1 MLLVFVSFASEMEAR
16 RICEALVK
24 EKLCACASL
33 YPVRSIY
40 GWKGK
45 LVKEGEWEAALKC
58 SERKWG
64 RLQRRI
70 KELHSYEVPQIIAVK
85 ARANAEYARW
95 VEGASPPFPSPL
107 PV

>member
-1 MLLVFVSFASEMEAR
+1 MLLVFVSFAGESEAR

-33 YPVRSIY
+33 YPVRSAY
-40 GWKGK
+40 MWGGK
-45 LVKEGEWEAALKC
+45 LVRGREWEAVLKC
-58 SERKWG
+58 SEQKWA

-70 KELHSYEVPQIIAVK
+70 RELHSYEVPQIIAVK

-95 VEGASPPFPSPL
+95 VEGD
-107 PV
+107 